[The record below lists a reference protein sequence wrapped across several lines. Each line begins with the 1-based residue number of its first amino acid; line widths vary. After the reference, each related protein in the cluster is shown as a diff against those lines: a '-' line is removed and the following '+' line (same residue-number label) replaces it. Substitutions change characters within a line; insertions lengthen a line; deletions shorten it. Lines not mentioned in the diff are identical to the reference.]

1 MDVKPLECMWGFNCI
16 GTNINVMI
24 DHSVAGVNA
33 VYNLH
38 ADALDHYMH
47 DMTSVLLLPLY
58 STVKLYLMSLLKVDL
73 N

>member
-1 MDVKPLECMWGFNCI
+1 
-16 GTNINVMI
+16 MI

-58 STVKLYLMSLLKVDL
+58 STVKLYLMSGVLGRLEYRKAYKILLL
-73 N
+73 YSR